1 MRNPV
6 RPTRQQSGRVGLA
19 RYFAAMFCLTGC
31 SVHAQQ
37 VGDAAVSPDG
47 DRMVFQGERG
57 QILVISIDREGV
69 WSAVLEGRGAPVATT
84 SENCPAFASAIEA
97 FRMLPGIKPGPYAIQ
112 ATPAIRPIPPTTM
125 DGESWTV
132 TAPGFAPDWTPV
144 VVTIEGD
151 QGPYARWASSTVR
164 TIRTCESQ

>member
-1 MRNPV
+1 MRNPA
-6 RPTRQQSGRVGLA
+6 RPTRRWPGVELA
-19 RYFAAMFCLTGC
+19 SCFAAMFCLAGC

-37 VGDAAVSPDG
+37 GGRASVSPDG
-47 DRMVFQGERG
+47 DLMVFQGERG
-57 QILVISIDREGV
+57 QTLTISIDREGV
-69 WSAVLEGRGAPVATT
+69 WHAVLEGRSARVATT
-84 SENCPAFASAIEA
+84 SGRCQGFASAIEV
-97 FRMLPGIKPGPYAIQ
+97 FRTLPGVKPGPYAIQ
-112 ATPAIRPIPPTTM
+112 ATPDVRPIPPTTM

-164 TIRTCESQ
+164 TIRSCESP